1 MNRFLWIAML
11 AASALFCGE
20 STSGQSQSRSEKD
33 EWIDMSFPPGVPR
46 LEGTMNWT
54 ARYSAV
60 AGYEDV
66 LLSELKK
73 YYFQDLDPKTDSVG
87 NLIITIGS
95 GTPRRLILTPV
106 DEPGYVLSGITE
118 DGYLRVQ
125 RVPQSAPNPV
135 FDALHF
141 AQPVVITTREN
152 KSVSGVFAGLSVH
165 LQPGRMNGPKM
176 NHLEELYVDI
186 GAKNADEVRA
196 AGVRILD
203 PIVLAESGSYLGR
216 HNQNNFDYTVGKGE
230 GDRFGVAVLVEL
242 LAKLKR
248 SKSVPKQGTTFVAFA
263 TQSWAGGRG
272 LNRLLE
278 EVHPDEL
285 VYISR
290 ITTPT
295 AASAQGN
302 HPAPGEGVLMDVGD
316 ATGTPTGLAAR
327 FQEVAKQRQIPLKA
341 MSAQKPRIASYAK
354 PSEFPEQFVQLGV
367 GTLWSAT
374 PAEVDSVSD
383 VLHLEKLIEG
393 YLHIDG
399 GPDLGVPGGGP
410 GQDSIEPPS
419 FPDIV
424 RSYGASG
431 HEASVRRTISL
442 ALPRWAQKKV
452 TTDAAGNLLLHVGDG
467 KRDEKTP
474 RIAFVAHMDE
484 IGYEVKKIEGDG
496 RLQVEVLG
504 GGYPQYFLGHV
515 VLVHKMDGNQIG
527 GVLELPEGWD
537 KPGFEW
543 PSGPKA
549 MDAPAHVYVGT
560 KSKAET
566 EKLGI
571 AAGDFVTIPKE
582 YRPLLGTR
590 ANARSFDDRVGCE
603 ALIMAVNALGPE
615 LPGRDVTFV
624 WSTEEE
630 VGLKGAAAFA
640 EQAAKEGRVPDFVF
654 AIDTFVSSDSPL
666 ESKRFADAKLGEG
679 FVVRAVDNSNIVP
692 REYVDRVV
700 ALAKE
705 NAIPVQ
711 YGVTGGGNDGS
722 VFLRYGSVDVAL
734 GWPLRYAHS
743 PAEVIDT
750 KDLDALG
757 KIVEVIARKW

>member
-1 MNRFLWIAML
+1 ML
-11 AASALFCGE
+11 TGSLMLM
-20 STSGQSQSRSEKD
+20 GQSVGAQSNVD
-33 EWIDMSFPPGVPR
+33 FAR
-46 LEGTMNWT
+46 LVKIPAVSGHEQELTKQIAELLT
-54 ARYSAV
+54 KYS
-60 AGYEDV
+60 
-66 LLSELKK
+66 
-73 YYFQDLDPKTDSVG
+73 PKTDSIG
-87 NLIITIGS
+87 NVYVTLGS
-95 GTPRRLILTPV
+95 GAPHRLIVTPI
-106 DEPGYVLSGITE
+106 DEPGYVVSEITA

-125 RVPQSAPNPV
+125 RLPQAPPNPV

-141 AQPVVITTREN
+141 AQPVWVITREG
-152 KSVSGVFAGLSVH
+152 KQIPGVFAGLSVH
-165 LQPGRMNGPKM
+165 LQPGRLNPPKM
-176 NHLEELYVDI
+176 NHPEEMYVDI
-186 GAKNADEVRA
+186 GAKSADEVSTM
-196 AGVRILD
+196 GVRVLD
-203 PIVLAESGSYLGR
+203 TLALQR
-216 HNQNNFDYTVGKGE
+216 IFFTVGEFHVGE
-230 GDRFGVAVLVEL
+230 WGLAGPGVGDRVGREAL
-242 LAKLKR
+242 LQLLEEGSEIKTK
-248 SKSVPKQGTTFVAFA
+248 GTTTVAFV
-263 TQSWAGGRG
+263 TQQWLGGRG
-272 LNRLLE
+272 LNRLMTE
-278 EVHPDEL
+278 IHPDEMIYVGRIAADPARGTETKGDGPKPGSGLL
-285 VYISR
+285 VGLLPNANQSEASLPGQLETLAKKEEIPIQIVS
-290 ITTPT
+290 
-295 AASAQGN
+295 AAA
-302 HPAPGEGVLMDVGD
+302 
-316 ATGTPTGLAAR
+316 
-327 FQEVAKQRQIPLKA
+327 
-341 MSAQKPRIASYAK
+341 PRIAGYAK
-354 PSEFPEQFVQLGV
+354 SASLPDRFVQIYVPLLWPVTPGEFSSFRDREQLEQLLKAYLGIQEPTTGRVISDSFPE
-367 GTLWSAT
+367 
-374 PAEVDSVSD
+374 PAA
-383 VLHLEKLIEG
+383 
-393 YLHIDG
+393 
-399 GPDLGVPGGGP
+399 
-410 GQDSIEPPS
+410 PS
-419 FPDIV
+419 FQTLV
-424 RSYGASG
+424 EAYGASG
-431 HEASVRRTISL
+431 HERAVRKAVKEL
-442 ALPRWAQKKV
+442 LPEWAQKRIR
-452 TTDAAGNLLLHVGDG
+452 TEEDGNLVLRLGDS

-484 IGYEVKKIEGDG
+484 IGYEVKKIEDDG

-515 VLVHKMDGNQIG
+515 VLVHEKDGSHVG

-543 PSGPKA
+543 PSGAKA
-549 MDAPAHVYVGT
+549 MDEPAHVYVGT
-560 KSKAET
+560 KSKEET

-590 ANARSFDDRVGCE
+590 ANARSFDDRVGCA
-603 ALIMAVNALGPE
+603 ALIAAVRALGPE

-640 EQAAKEGRVPDFVF
+640 EQLAKEGRVPDFVF

-700 ALAKE
+700 ALAKD